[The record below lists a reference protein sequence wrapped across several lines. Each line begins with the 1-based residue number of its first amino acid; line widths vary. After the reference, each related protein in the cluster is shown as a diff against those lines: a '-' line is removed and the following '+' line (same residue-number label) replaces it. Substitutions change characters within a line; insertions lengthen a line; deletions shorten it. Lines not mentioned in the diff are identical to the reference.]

1 MTGYF
6 EIKPTSDSQ
15 FMFNLKAANHQVILT
30 SERYTSKQAAE
41 GGIASVQKNSPDDAR
56 YQRKTA
62 KDKSPY
68 FVLVATNGEVI
79 GASEMYSSAG
89 AMEDGVASVKA
100 NGSGASIKDLTVA

>member
-6 EIKPTSDSQ
+6 EIKPTADSQ

-30 SERYTSKQAAE
+30 SERYTSKQAAQ

-68 FVLVATNGEVI
+68 FVLVATNGETI
-79 GASEMYSSAG
+79 GCSEMYSSAS

-100 NGSGASIKDLTVA
+100 SGLGASIKDLTLA